1 MGVVNKVK
9 MGAEISTSAPS
20 GLPGCMLLLQ
30 PGESVVRRPMP
41 PGIVRTSASV
51 PVHALNF
58 KGTVAQVAEAKPK
71 AKRGRPRKRERSVE
85 DEEYQEGVEED
96 ASAAPAA
103 PPPTPAPVV
112 TTIMR
117 SKKDKPPADPNGYR
131 FRKYGKKM
139 IGDDARHY
147 YRCTFAGC
155 DCKRHITYL
164 PAGPTIVII
173 GEHNHDPPTK
183 GRQNKKAKKADADAT
198 DAPTV
203 PLIRSQ
209 DKFLAQLIAFEDRC
223 EDGDEAAEF
232 LLSSKLDHTQDGQ
245 MWLLTTDEA
254 SQEFRCSN
262 ETCNATKSTTPKKGG
277 QTMVRYVGPHSHAR
291 PLILNS
297 RAPAQETRSGS
308 GSSSGSY
315 GTLQDV
321 YDVLALEGDL

>member
-85 DEEYQEGVEED
+85 DEDYQEGVEED
-96 ASAAPAA
+96 ASAAPA
-103 PPPTPAPVV
+103 
-112 TTIMR
+112 
-117 SKKDKPPADPNGYR
+117 DPEGYR

-245 MWLLTTDEA
+245 MWLLATDEA

-262 ETCNATKSTTPKKGG
+262 ETCTATKTTYPKKGG
-277 QTMVRYVGPHSHAR
+277 QTLVRYVGPHSHAR
-291 PLILNS
+291 PLMLTS
-297 RAPAQETRSGS
+297 RAPAQETRS

-321 YDVLALEGDL
+321 YDVLALEG